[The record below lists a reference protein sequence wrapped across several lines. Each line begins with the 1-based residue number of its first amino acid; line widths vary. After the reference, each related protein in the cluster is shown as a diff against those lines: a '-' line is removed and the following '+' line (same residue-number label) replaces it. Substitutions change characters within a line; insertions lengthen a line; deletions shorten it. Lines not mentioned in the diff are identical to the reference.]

1 MMSEITQIE
10 KSDIQQAIAET
21 IHVLSLSQ
29 QQAVLAFA
37 RLLSNATPTQLSLR
51 ELAKLSVVE
60 RNQILAAYVPMM
72 IEDFEHDPELT
83 EFSVLD
89 GEDWEG

>member
-1 MMSEITQIE
+1 MSD
-10 KSDIQQAIAET
+10 S
-21 IHVLSLSQ
+21 
-29 QQAVLAFA
+29 
-37 RLLSNATPTQLSLR
+37 RLSLR

-72 IEDFEHDPELT
+72 VEDFEHDPELT

-89 GEDWEG
+89 GEDWDTANCFWALAESGDRSRSLVLLNELDARESD